1 MFIIVCIMNKCYNY
15 ITKSNGVATSC
26 FIGGNHMKKLVLGTV
41 IMASLLVGQIGYATE
56 ISSTSNTDTS
66 SSSTVSKEISGTTDT
81 TTSETKPDALGIA
94 KSDIFLLM
102 NDMVNE
108 GKLSQFQYEGLIS
121 RLEKAT
127 TVEEATLV
135 YSDANDLAK
144 QNKELYQ
151 SSFDEK
157 VYNTKYQLELLVQAG
172 RLTQKQ
178 ADEFVAKVDSS
189 KTVEELDAI
198 WTAIEKAADKISTED
213 TSITETSTTGTNTTE
228 TSTTKNDKKTETV
241 AKMPNSSDKQSAS
254 LPKTGEKKSSVGL
267 QLSLVASLFL
277 VSVLIKRKL

>member
-1 MFIIVCIMNKCYNY
+1 MFIIASLMNKCYNY
-15 ITKSNGVATSC
+15 ITKGNSVVTLC
-26 FIGGNHMKKLVLGTV
+26 FKGGNNMKKLVLSTV
-41 IMASLLVGQIGYATE
+41 FIASLLVGQIGYATE
-56 ISSTSNTDTS
+56 ASSTSNTDTP

-81 TTSETKPDALGIA
+81 TTSETKPDALGIT

-135 YSDANDLAK
+135 YSDAIDLAK

-157 VYNTKYQLELLVQAG
+157 VYNTKYQLELLVKAG

-189 KTVEELDAI
+189 KTIEELDAI
-198 WTAIEKAADKISTED
+198 WAAIEKAADK
-213 TSITETSTTGTNTTE
+213 TSTLTTSSSTVESSTTE
-228 TSTTKNDKKTETV
+228 SSKKVETI
-241 AKMPNSSDKQSAS
+241 AKTPNSSEKQSTN
-254 LPKTGEKKSSVGL
+254 LPKTGEKESNVGL
-267 QLSLVASLFL
+267 QLSAVTSLFL
-277 VSVLIKRKL
+277 ACVLIKRKSS

>member
-1 MFIIVCIMNKCYNY
+1 
-15 ITKSNGVATSC
+15 
-26 FIGGNHMKKLVLGTV
+26 MKKLVLSTV
-41 IMASLLVGQIGYATE
+41 FIASLLVGQIGYATE
-56 ISSTSNTDTS
+56 ASSTSNTDTP

-81 TTSETKPDALGIA
+81 TTSETKPDALGIT

-135 YSDANDLAK
+135 YSDAIDLAK

-157 VYNTKYQLELLVQAG
+157 VYNTKYQLELLVKAG

-189 KTVEELDAI
+189 KTIEELDAI
-198 WTAIEKAADKISTED
+198 WAAIEKAADK
-213 TSITETSTTGTNTTE
+213 TSTLTTSSSTVESSTTE
-228 TSTTKNDKKTETV
+228 SSKKVETI
-241 AKMPNSSDKQSAS
+241 AKTPNSSEKQSTN
-254 LPKTGEKKSSVGL
+254 LPKTGEKESNVGL
-267 QLSLVASLFL
+267 QLSAVTSLFL
-277 VSVLIKRKL
+277 ACVLIKRKSS